1 MGHTSTAPHHD
12 HLHAPFREAGSDA
25 SKAGPYAI
33 FSYAG
38 LLPWTFFAEAVTSS
52 SNSLVNSTNLITKVY
67 FPRLLIPMA
76 TVGAGLI
83 DLTIASLMLFVIMP
97 LYGVSFHLSLI
108 MFLPLVALTALTAA
122 AVGIFTS
129 ALNVQYRD
137 IRHALPFVVQLWM
150 FLTPVIYP
158 VSFLPERWRWLL
170 RLNPLSGIIEGF
182 RAAIF
187 GGPFDW
193 PGLAISTAIV
203 VTCSRQAHVR
213 SGKWN
218 NSSLTLFDPM
228 LPMIKVRGLSKRY
241 PLGEHRGYDSFR
253 ETITAAIKAP
263 LRALNSSKDSGAH
276 LWALRNLS
284 FDVMPGDVLGII
296 GLNGGG
302 KSTLLKIISRIT
314 DPTEGK
320 VELYGRVGSLLEV
333 GTGFHPELTGR
344 ENIFLNGAILGMKRD
359 EIAKKFDE
367 IVDFSGVER
376 FPEHSSQALLQR
388 HVCASRFRRGGAS
401 RAGNSTGR

>member
-1 MGHTSTAPHHD
+1 VERVLQLANKITGEPYVSMAETPHQDTYRTATAD
-12 HLHAPFREAGSDA
+12 HRSPLLVIGSRRWTGLELGDLWA
-25 SKAGPYAI
+25 HRGLFYILAWRDGKVRYKQSALGVAWAILQPLLTMMIFTLLFGRLARMPSEGRPYAI

-108 MFLPLVALTALTAA
+108 MFLPLVALTAMTAG

-129 ALNVQYRD
+129 ALNVKYRD
-137 IRHALPFVVQLWM
+137 IRHALPFAVQLWM

-158 VSFLPERWRWLL
+158 VSFLPLRWRWLV

-203 VTCSRQAHVR
+203 AALVIATTQS
-213 SGKWN
+213 
-218 NSSLTLFDPM
+218 F
-228 LPMIKVRGLSKRY
+228 
-241 PLGEHRGYDSFR
+241 HRMERHF
-253 ETITAAIKAP
+253 A
-263 LRALNSSKDSGAH
+263 
-276 LWALRNLS
+276 
-284 FDVMPGDVLGII
+284 DVI
-296 GLNGGG
+296 
-302 KSTLLKIISRIT
+302 
-314 DPTEGK
+314 
-320 VELYGRVGSLLEV
+320 
-333 GTGFHPELTGR
+333 
-344 ENIFLNGAILGMKRD
+344 
-359 EIAKKFDE
+359 
-367 IVDFSGVER
+367 
-376 FPEHSSQALLQR
+376 
-388 HVCASRFRRGGAS
+388 
-401 RAGNSTGR
+401 